1 VKWEIVL
8 AFRLTIKGSFR
19 YVGALG
25 YWLCTTL
32 YSELFV
38 AYGMYGS
45 RTNLGAITVERYL
58 KVVHSVWSK
67 KKLRSWMTHSAMAF
81 SWLIGPV
88 VLTSILFITSGVKDG
103 VCYDFGFASKEM
115 AMAYMIWYF
124 LSFYVMIFAI
134 FIFCYWR
141 ILVVV
146 RRQAKVMANHSGAGS
161 TTSQSQSNQ
170 IQTNIVHVL

>member
-1 VKWEIVL
+1 MKWEIVL

-103 VCYDFGFASKEM
+103 VCSDFGFASKEM
-115 AMAYMIWYF
+115 AMAYMIWHF

-134 FIFCYWR
+134 FIFCYGR
-141 ILVVV
+141 ILVVI
-146 RRQAKVMANHSGAGS
+146 RRQAKVMATHSGAGS

-170 IQTNIVHVL
+170 IQTNVVHAL